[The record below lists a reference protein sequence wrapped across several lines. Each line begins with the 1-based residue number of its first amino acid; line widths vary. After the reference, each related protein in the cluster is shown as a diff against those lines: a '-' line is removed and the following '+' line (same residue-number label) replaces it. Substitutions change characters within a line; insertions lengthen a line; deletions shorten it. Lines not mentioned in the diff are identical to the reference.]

1 KTFMVSTISANPT
14 ASPMSGAKI
23 MNTPILIRPGAT
35 SDPKPAFTTAAPAK
49 PPISACDDDVGR
61 PQYHVMTS
69 HTMAPASPARMTH
82 SSTTAGTTTPLP
94 TVVATC
100 TPKPNAAT
108 KLKKPAHTT
117 ACSGVSTRVET
128 TVAIELAAS

>member
-1 KTFMVSTISANPT
+1 M
-14 ASPMSGAKI
+14 KI
-23 MNTPILIRPGAT
+23 PILMRPLAT
-35 SDPKPAFTTAAPAK
+35 SPAKPAFATPAPAK
-49 PPISACDDDVGR
+49 PPISACEDEVGS
-61 PQYHVMTS
+61 PQCQVIRS
-69 HTMAPASPARMTH
+69 HTMAPISPARMTH
-82 SSTTAGTTTPLP
+82 WSTISACTTPLP

-108 KLKKPAHTT
+108 KLKKAAHTT